1 MRSTLTNLANM
12 FRVPD
17 LRNKVLFTLLVI
29 AIYRLGANIPCPG
42 IDFSAVQSLAAS
54 AQHAGVVS
62 FLNLFSGGALTK
74 FAVFGL
80 GIMPYITASIIIQLL
95 MVVIPKF
102 EQWREEGAVGQKKLT
117 QVTRYLTIALA
128 VLQSTG
134 LAYVFHNG
142 GGGLL
147 GNGSGLNIDLIPKFT
162 VPRVLLIVLTM
173 TTGTVLVMW
182 LGELIT
188 QRGVGQG
195 MSVLIFTNVVAT
207 MPSGGA
213 AIKVEA
219 GWAKFA
225 FIILLSLALLVAIV
239 FIEQGQRRIPV
250 TFAKR
255 VVGRRMYG
263 GQSTYIPM
271 KVNTGGVVPI
281 IFASSVLY
289 FPILISNVLP
299 SHGFWK
305 QVQHWI
311 SVHLAQPNDLWYIF
325 LYGILILG
333 FAYFYAAITF
343 DPHQQAE
350 VIRKQGGYIPGIRP
364 GPPTERHLQNILNR
378 ITLPGALWLASIAL
392 LPSIM
397 LAFWNIQNYPFA
409 GTTLLIA
416 VGVALETMKQVD
428 SQLMLRNYEGFLK

>member
-1 MRSTLTNLANM
+1 
-12 FRVPD
+12 
-17 LRNKVLFTLLVI
+17 
-29 AIYRLGANIPCPG
+29 
-42 IDFSAVQSLAAS
+42 
-54 AQHAGVVS
+54 
-62 FLNLFSGGALTK
+62 
-74 FAVFGL
+74 
-80 GIMPYITASIIIQLL
+80 MPYITSSIIIQLL

-128 VLQSTG
+128 LMQSTG

-147 GNGSGLNIDLIPKFT
+147 GSQSLNIDLIPKFT
-162 VPRVLLIVLTM
+162 APRVLLIVLTM
-173 TTGTVLVMW
+173 TAGTVVVMW

-188 QRGVGQG
+188 QRGIGQG

-213 AIKVEA
+213 AVKAEA
-219 GWAKFA
+219 GVTKFVI
-225 FIILLSLALLVAIV
+225 IILLSLALLVAIV

-299 SHGFWK
+299 SHGFGK
-305 QVQHWI
+305 TLQHWI
-311 SVHLAQPNDLWYIF
+311 SVHLAQPNDGIYIL
-325 LYGILILG
+325 LYGVLILG

-343 DPHQQAE
+343 DPHQQAD

-364 GPPTERHLQNILNR
+364 GPPTERHLQTILNR
-378 ITLPGALWLASIAL
+378 ITLPGALWLAVIAL

-428 SQLMLRNYEGFLK
+428 SQLMLRNYEGFLR

>member
-17 LRNKVLFTLLVI
+17 LRKKIFFTLAVI
-29 AIYRLGANIPCPG
+29 TVYRLGANIPCPG
-42 IDFSAVQSLAAS
+42 IDFAAVQSLASAAS
-54 AQHAGVVS
+54 KGGVVS

-80 GIMPYITASIIIQLL
+80 GIMPYITSSIIIQLL

-128 VLQSTG
+128 VMQSTG

-147 GNGSGLNIDLIPKFT
+147 GTQSLNIDLIPDFT

-173 TTGTVLVMW
+173 VAGTVVVMW

-195 MSVLIFTNVVAT
+195 MSVLIFTNVVST

-213 AIKVEA
+213 SVKAEA
-219 GWAKFA
+219 GVFKFA
-225 FIILLSLALLVAIV
+225 IIIALSLSLLVAIV

-305 QVQHWI
+305 SVQTWI
-311 SVHLAQPNDLWYIF
+311 SLHLAEPSNLWYITF
-325 LYGILILG
+325 YGLLILG

-343 DPHQQAE
+343 DPHHQAD

-364 GPPTERHLQNILNR
+364 GPPTERHLQSILTR
-378 ITLPGALWLASIAL
+378 ITLPGALWLAMIAL
-392 LPSIM
+392 LPSVM
-397 LAFWNIQNYPFA
+397 LAFWNIENYPFA

>member
-1 MRSTLTNLANM
+1 MRSTLSNLTNM

-17 LRNKVLFTLLVI
+17 LRNKVLFTLGIIVV
-29 AIYRLGANIPCPG
+29 YRLGSNIPCPG
-42 IDFSAVQSLAAS
+42 IDFKEVQSLASAAS
-54 AQHAGVVS
+54 HAGVVS

-80 GIMPYITASIIIQLL
+80 GIMPYITASIIVQLL

-102 EQWREEGAVGQKKLT
+102 EQWREEGPTGQKKLT
-117 QVTRYLTIALA
+117 QVTRYMTIALA
-128 VLQSTG
+128 IMQSTG

-147 GNGSGLNIDLIPKFT
+147 GNGSSLNVDLIPKFT
-162 VPRVLLIVLTM
+162 APRVLLIVLTM
-173 TTGTVLVMW
+173 VAGTVVVMW
-182 LGELIT
+182 LAELIT
-188 QRGVGQG
+188 ARGVGQG
-195 MSVLIFTNVVAT
+195 MSVLIFVNVVAT
-207 MPSGGA
+207 MPAGGA
-213 AIKVEA
+213 SVKAEA
-219 GWAKFA
+219 GVAKFVT
-225 FIILLSLALLVAIV
+225 ILVISIVLLVAIV
-239 FIEQGQRRIPV
+239 FVEQGQRRIPV

-263 GQSTYIPM
+263 GQTTYIPM

-305 QVQHWI
+305 TVQAWI
-311 SVHLAQPNDLWYIF
+311 SANLAQPNSLWYIG
-325 LYGILILG
+325 LYGVLILG

-343 DPHQQAE
+343 DPHQQADI
-350 VIRKQGGYIPGIRP
+350 IRKQGGYIPGIRP
-364 GPPTERHLQNILNR
+364 GPPTERHLQTILNR
-378 ITLPGALWLASIAL
+378 ITLPGALWLALIAL
-392 LPSIM
+392 IPSLA
-397 LAFWNIQNYPFA
+397 LAFWNVQNYPFA

-428 SQLMLRNYEGFLK
+428 SQLMMRNYEGFLK